1 MRCAVLGFLRGLC
14 GDGERCA
21 WQCEDHTF
29 SQSSGQTYALGLLGF
44 AAVVSD
50 AALLERV
57 VSMDTQDAPEG
68 RYVAPAGGG
77 GGGRARR
84 RRHGRS
90 RGWAGTSGMRP
101 VRRAP
106 DVCVYPLPRWT
117 RECVTCGWCR

>member
-1 MRCAVLGFLRGLC
+1 MDSSFCPAVIERYGAVCDALLGFLRGLC

-29 SQSSGQTYALGLLGF
+29 SQSSRQTYALGLLGF

-68 RYVAPAGGG
+68 RYVAPAGG
-77 GGGRARR
+77 
-84 RRHGRS
+84 S
-90 RGWAGTSGMRP
+90 YTYTSSLLLSLTSLSIGP
-101 VRRAP
+101 
-106 DVCVYPLPRWT
+106 
-117 RECVTCGWCR
+117 

>member
-1 MRCAVLGFLRGLC
+1 MGLAAAVDSSFCPAVIDRYGAVCEALLGFLRGLC

-29 SQSSGQTYALGLLGF
+29 SQSSRQTYALGLLGF

-50 AALLERV
+50 AALLDRV

-77 GGGRARR
+77 RGGQGAPPTPRQIEGLGGHFWYEAR
-84 RRHGRS
+84 
-90 RGWAGTSGMRP
+90 
-101 VRRAP
+101 
-106 DVCVYPLPRWT
+106 
-117 RECVTCGWCR
+117 

>member
-1 MRCAVLGFLRGLC
+1 MQKYEGLAAAVDSSFCPAVIERYGAVCDALLGFLRGLC

-29 SQSSGQTYALGLLGF
+29 SQSSRQTYALGLLGF

-68 RYVAPAGGG
+68 RYLAPAGGG
-77 GGGRARR
+77 RGGAGCAADATAGRGVGRALL
-84 RRHGRS
+84 
-90 RGWAGTSGMRP
+90 
-101 VRRAP
+101 V
-106 DVCVYPLPRWT
+106 
-117 RECVTCGWCR
+117 

>member
-1 MRCAVLGFLRGLC
+1 MLSAVRQHAPGLHAQLPAHWQRNAHHK
-14 GDGERCA
+14 RCA

-29 SQSSGQTYALGLLGF
+29 SQSSRQTYALGLLGF

-77 GGGRARR
+77 RGGQGAPPTPRQIEGLGGHFWYEAR
-84 RRHGRS
+84 
-90 RGWAGTSGMRP
+90 
-101 VRRAP
+101 
-106 DVCVYPLPRWT
+106 
-117 RECVTCGWCR
+117 